1 MVLTIQLSSLILHLT
16 DNCAQSKCA
25 VVIYNALTEKLLLI
39 INCRYCPYPQQFV
52 VCLKSQARLRK
63 IQLLSHEYMIG
74 KTDQYCMAWQCS
86 SHQTARLKM
95 HLITVSFVFHSFKS

>member
-25 VVIYNALTEKLLLI
+25 VVIYNALTEKSLLV

-74 KTDQYCMAWQCS
+74 KTDQYWPGNAAAIKQL
-86 SHQTARLKM
+86 A
-95 HLITVSFVFHSFKS
+95 